1 MWDRGRGVDLDALS
15 WWTRRS
21 RKLIAVSYTMIS
33 VYVAVAGTGKEA
45 ITSMPPYS
53 LVLTRATPRV
63 LL

>member
-33 VYVAVAGTGKEA
+33 VYVAVAGTGRET
-45 ITSMPPYS
+45 IRSMSPYC
-53 LVLTRATPRV
+53 LVLTRATPRT